1 MKLFAAWAM
10 ATGVLALAPAAQAQ
24 MPAPYVVE
32 VSPYAVVRGPD
43 DVYAAMPPEEMP
55 PRPAPRSYY
64 APPVLPLRVVYDIV
78 RESGFSPLGAPR
90 HRGAVYTIS
99 VINPDGEDGRL
110 VIDARTGRIRH
121 FTPAY
126 RMGDRFGDDLTVT
139 YGRGGPLPPP
149 GDLRRPPARV
159 PHVASLP
166 HGATPPKAAPQ
177 RAEKTG
183 PAPAQPMA
191 AKPVPKPAQ
200 QSASTQ
206 SQATTVGAA
215 KSAES
220 KPAAPASTEMKP
232 STPQILPTQE
242 MPAVQGLD

>member
-10 ATGVLALAPAAQAQ
+10 ATGVLAMVPAAQAQ

-43 DVYAAMPPEEMP
+43 DVYAMPPEEMP
-55 PRPAPRSYY
+55 PRPAPRAYY
-64 APPVLPLRVVYDIV
+64 APPVLPSRAVYDIV
-78 RESGFSPLGAPR
+78 RESGFSPLSAPR
-90 HRGAVYTIS
+90 HRGPVYVIS

-126 RMGDRFGDDLTVT
+126 RMGERFRDDLTVTT
-139 YGRGGPLPPP
+139 YGRGGPPPP
-149 GDLRRPPARV
+149 ADLRRPPARV

-166 HGATPPKAAPQ
+166 HGATAPKAAPQ

-183 PAPAQPMA
+183 PAPSQPVA
-191 AKPVPKPAQ
+191 AKPVTKPAQ

-206 SQATTVGAA
+206 SQSTTVGAA
-215 KSAES
+215 RATES